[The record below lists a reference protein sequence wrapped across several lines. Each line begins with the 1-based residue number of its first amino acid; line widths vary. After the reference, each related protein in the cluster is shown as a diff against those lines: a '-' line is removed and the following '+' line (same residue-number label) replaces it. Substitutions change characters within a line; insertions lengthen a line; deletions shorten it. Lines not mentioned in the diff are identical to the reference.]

1 MSDSLG
7 QKFRAA
13 REQRGLSVE
22 DVARALKIKPAR
34 VEDLENDTYTNF
46 ASIAYA
52 KGFVLNYGK
61 FLGVQ
66 TKPYLAAFDCSH
78 SLGLGDFQY
87 LSGATSTEHLRPLPP
102 ADEKRGGFPLFKLL
116 GTLGVA
122 AIVVLL
128 AGFGFYYLRFQ
139 QLGLFDG
146 KANSPRVTEEK
157 VEPAPEVEAE
167 PTVTETPV
175 TETVEPTSSSD
186 PVANL
191 SPQDL
196 LDQSSEE
203 FDVQAALDRLAREDR
218 ALLSSSLSGQDVPA
232 ASDSETVIVIRPIK
246 RTFVRVVSGDS
257 DADPL
262 FQSVLEPG
270 ADPVEFSGQRFLIES
285 TEDQALE
292 IFRNG
297 KIIAQPSGRVVIE

>member
-61 FLGVQ
+61 FIGVQ

-102 ADEKRGGFPLFKLL
+102 ADEKKGGFPIFKVL

-122 AIVVLL
+122 AVVVLL

-146 KANSPRVTEEK
+146 GKAGPRVSEERI
-157 VEPAPEVEAE
+157 EPGAAPEAE
-167 PTVTETPV
+167 PTLSETPA
-175 TETVEPTSSSD
+175 TESIASDSD
-186 PVANL
+186 PVATL

-196 LDQSSEE
+196 LDQSADE

-218 ALLSSSLSGQDVPA
+218 ALLTSSLSGQEVPA

-246 RTFVRVVSGDS
+246 RTFVRVVSGESDS
-257 DADPL
+257 DPL

>member
-61 FLGVQ
+61 FIGVQ
-66 TKPYLAAFDCSH
+66 TKPYLPAFDCSH

-102 ADEKRGGFPLFKLL
+102 ADEKKGGFPVFKVL

-122 AIVVLL
+122 AVVVLL
-128 AGFGFYYLRFQ
+128 AGFAFYYLRFQ

-146 KANSPRVTEEK
+146 AAAGPRVTEERI
-157 VEPAPEVEAE
+157 EPAAAPEAE
-167 PTVTETPV
+167 PTVSETPT
-175 TETVEPTSSSD
+175 TESIASNSD
-186 PVANL
+186 PVATL

-196 LDQSSEE
+196 LDQSADE

-218 ALLSSSLSGQDVPA
+218 ALLTSSLSGQEVPA

-246 RTFVRVVSGDS
+246 RTFVRVVSGESDS
-257 DADPL
+257 DPL